1 MLRIPI
7 PTHALQFWRNVGD
20 TNGDTLEAAK
30 IKLKERLLDTVRPT
44 NRGIST
50 SKEQRQDIEE
60 LIAALEPC
68 ECSLLVASLVSG

>member
-1 MLRIPI
+1 MPI
-7 PTHALQFWRNVGD
+7 HVLFALQFWRNVAN
-20 TNGDTLEAAK
+20 TNGDTLGTAK

-50 SKEQRQDIEE
+50 SDEQRQDIDE

-68 ECSLLVASLVSG
+68 KSTLVL